1 VRSGDLTTRRSTIC
15 LVVAAVFVLA
25 AVSADS
31 MAASGEVPLTRDG
44 GVYQVLATINGWL
57 VRPFVVDSGAAD
69 VQVSADVFLTLY
81 PRGTPSPRFLPGGSY
96 GLADGRVI
104 QSHRFVLRSLR
115 IGGYEFPD
123 VTASIG
129 EPGAP
134 LLLGQNVLARLGAW
148 SIDNRRN
155 VLVLGDRGGD
165 RPDPGCLSWR
175 TAPATCAVA
184 AIRDHFRD
192 LRQRHD
198 VRSLVLLATDG
209 EQATV
214 LADVDRFDDR
224 GTPLRLCGPIHVRRD
239 GTSWRLA
246 GPLALR
252 EIGERARCL
261 P

>member
-1 VRSGDLTTRRSTIC
+1 MRSLATCRSTIC
-15 LVVAAVFVLA
+15 LVVAAAFVLA
-25 AVSADS
+25 AAPGES
-31 MAASGEVPLTRDG
+31 MAASGEIPLTRDG
-44 GVYQVLATINGWL
+44 GIYLVQATMNGWL

-69 VQVSADVFLTLY
+69 VQLSVDVFLTLY

-96 GLADGRVI
+96 GLADGRVV
-104 QSHRFVLRSLR
+104 QSRRFVMRSLR

-155 VLVLGDRGGD
+155 VLVLGDRGDG
-165 RPDPGCLSWR
+165 PGMGCLSWR
-175 TAPATCAVA
+175 SAPATCAVA

-192 LRQRHD
+192 LRPRHD
-198 VRSLVLLATDG
+198 VSSLVLLATDG
-209 EQATV
+209 ERAIV
-214 LADVDRFDDR
+214 LADVVRSADR
-224 GTPLRLCGPIHVRRD
+224 GAPVRLCGAIQVRRD
-239 GTSWRLA
+239 GTGWHLA

-252 EIGERARCL
+252 EIGVHARCL

>member
-1 VRSGDLTTRRSTIC
+1 MRSLATCRSTIC
-15 LVVAAVFVLA
+15 LVVAAAFVLA
-25 AVSADS
+25 AVPGESI
-31 MAASGEVPLTRDG
+31 AASGEIPLTRDG
-44 GVYQVLATINGWL
+44 GVYLVQATINGWL

-69 VQVSADVFLTLY
+69 VQVSADVFLMLY

-96 GLADGRVI
+96 GLADGRVV

-155 VLVLGDRGGD
+155 VLVLGDRGADGAGT
-165 RPDPGCLSWR
+165 GCLSWR

-192 LRQRHD
+192 LRPRHD
-198 VRSLVLLATDG
+198 VSSLVLLATDG
-209 EQATV
+209 ERTTV
-214 LADVDRFDDR
+214 LADVVRFDGR
-224 GTPLRLCGPIHVRRD
+224 GTPVRLCGPIQVRRD
-239 GTSWRLA
+239 GTGWRLA
-246 GPLALR
+246 GPVALR
-252 EIGERARCL
+252 EIGAHARCL

>member
-1 VRSGDLTTRRSTIC
+1 
-15 LVVAAVFVLA
+15 VVAAAFVLA
-25 AVSADS
+25 AVPADS
-31 MAASGEVPLTRDG
+31 MAASGEIPLTRDG
-44 GVYQVLATINGWL
+44 GVYQVDGIINGWL
-57 VRPFVVDSGAAD
+57 VRPFIVDSGAAEI
-69 VQVSADVFLTLY
+69 QVPADVFVTLY
-81 PRGTPSPRFLPGGSY
+81 PRGTRPPRFLSGVSY

-104 QSHRFVLRSLR
+104 QSRRFVLRSLR

-155 VLVLGDRGGD
+155 VLVLGDRGADGAGT
-165 RPDPGCLSWR
+165 GCLSWR

-192 LRQRHD
+192 LRPRHD
-198 VRSLVLLATDG
+198 VSSLVLLATDG
-209 EQATV
+209 ERATV
-214 LADVDRFDDR
+214 LADVVRFDGR
-224 GTPLRLCGPIHVRRD
+224 GTPVRLCGPIQVRRD
-239 GTSWRLA
+239 GAGWRLA
-246 GPLALR
+246 GPVALP
-252 EIGERARCL
+252 EIGAHARCL